1 MTPRVVF
8 RPVARAELQEA
19 RRWYEEQVPGLG
31 VEFAKAVEQAVAAMA
46 CYPLA
51 FTEVEPEFRQCV
63 MPRFPYSLIYR
74 RRESTIVV
82 VAVHHQR
89 RDPDAWRGRT
99 A

>member
-1 MTPRVVF
+1 VTPRVVF
-8 RPVARAELQEA
+8 RPLARAELREA

-31 VEFAKAVEQAVAAMA
+31 LEFAKAVERAVEAVAD
-46 CYPLA
+46 YPLA

-74 RRESTIVV
+74 VRESTIVI

>member
-1 MTPRVVF
+1 VTPRVLF
-8 RPVARAELQEA
+8 RPGARVELREA
-19 RRWYEEQVPGLG
+19 QRWYEEQVAGLG
-31 VEFAKAVEQAVAAMA
+31 VEFAKAVERAVEAIVQ
-46 CYPLA
+46 YPLA

-74 RRESTIVV
+74 VRESTIVI

>member
-8 RPVARAELQEA
+8 RPIARAELREA
-19 RRWYEEQVPGLG
+19 QRWYEEQVPGLG
-31 VEFAKAVEQAVAAMA
+31 VEFAKAVDRAIDAITQ
-46 CYPLA
+46 YPLA

-74 RRESTIVV
+74 VRESTVVV

-89 RDPDAWRGRT
+89 EDPETWRGRT
-99 A
+99 T